1 MMSKKLEHIYHNIL
15 CVVSHYI
22 ISIFVLFLQEIKPE
36 IKSEPQSMDMSENN
50 DSVKKEG
57 FKSDS
62 VKVSLQYR
70 PTAGSSES
78 ETSQSQVGWDK
89 VSLIALTQ

>member
-1 MMSKKLEHIYHNIL
+1 MMSKKLEHIYHDIL
-15 CVVSHYI
+15 CVSHYI

-62 VKVSLQYR
+62 VKVSLQCRISAY
-70 PTAGSSES
+70 S
-78 ETSQSQVGWDK
+78 
-89 VSLIALTQ
+89 